1 MNPLNKLRNAL
12 QSKKLIM
19 VTNVMDPFSGRL
31 AEQTG
36 FDMLGIGGYQLGG
49 SLCVSEPLLT
59 LNEIIDATR
68 SVCRSVSIPV
78 TVDCGAGFGE
88 PLHVMRTVREIEA
101 AGASAITIEDPIF
114 PKRVHYHRD
123 YKEKTISSDEMINKI
138 KAMVKARKNPEFVIM
153 ARTDSMRTEGYE
165 EGMRRAKLF
174 FEAGAD
180 VVKIFPNTL
189 EEAKLAPSE
198 VKGPLYYINSI
209 GNRVNRPVLSRDMAS
224 EFGYQFLSD
233 AVGSMLTFS
242 KAMKQYYKDWI
253 KNGNSNLDFDEAIKL
268 RKEIEDIIGLE
279 EMYKIEEETVQI

>member
-101 AGASAITIEDPIF
+101 AGASAITIEDQIF

-209 GNRVNRPVLSRDMAS
+209 GNRVNRPILSRGMAS
-224 EFGYQFLSD
+224 EYGYQFLSD
-233 AVGSMLTFS
+233 AVGSMLIFS

>member
-123 YKEKTISSDEMINKI
+123 YKEKTISSDEMVNKI

>member
-1 MNPLNKLRNAL
+1 
-12 QSKKLIM
+12 
-19 VTNVMDPFSGRL
+19 
-31 AEQTG
+31 
-36 FDMLGIGGYQLGG
+36 
-49 SLCVSEPLLT
+49 
-59 LNEIIDATR
+59 
-68 SVCRSVSIPV
+68 
-78 TVDCGAGFGE
+78 
-88 PLHVMRTVREIEA
+88 
-101 AGASAITIEDPIF
+101 
-114 PKRVHYHRD
+114 
-123 YKEKTISSDEMINKI
+123 
-138 KAMVKARKNPEFVIM
+138 M

-209 GNRVNRPVLSRDMAS
+209 GNRVNRPILSRGMAS
-224 EFGYQFLSD
+224 EYGYQFLSD
-233 AVGSMLTFS
+233 AVGSMLIFS

>member
-1 MNPLNKLRNAL
+1 MNPLKKLRSAL

-101 AGASAITIEDPIF
+101 AGASAITIEDQIF

-198 VKGPLYYINSI
+198 VKGPLYYIKSI